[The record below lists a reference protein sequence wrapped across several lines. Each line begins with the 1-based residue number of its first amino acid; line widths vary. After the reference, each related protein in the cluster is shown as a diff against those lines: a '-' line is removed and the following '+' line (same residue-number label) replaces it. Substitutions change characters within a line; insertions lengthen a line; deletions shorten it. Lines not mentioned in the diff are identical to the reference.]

1 MCQYAAPAAAEWRCG
16 DQPRPLPLP
25 AFPPLLRQEGGP
37 RHPQAGRPGGQD
49 QESVLSGYLFLQ
61 QYYRIFISKYH
72 MSSFRDSY
80 LCLSILILS
89 SELKELV
96 EKQTQVIVNMQGK
109 LEECGKNLDST
120 TSDLEKTKL
129 ENKRMREELNNQNA
143 KFQDMFGI
151 LQQEDKDIV
160 ATFLKQ
166 KVDIDNHRES
176 LKKFMELLCEET
188 EKNKNSINNITN
200 FSQNTSVKVDELT
213 EKVALRQVKFLSSLG

>member
-1 MCQYAAPAAAEWRCG
+1 M
-16 DQPRPLPLP
+16 
-25 AFPPLLRQEGGP
+25 
-37 RHPQAGRPGGQD
+37 
-49 QESVLSGYLFLQ
+49 
-61 QYYRIFISKYH
+61 
-72 MSSFRDSY
+72 
-80 LCLSILILS
+80 
-89 SELKELV
+89 KELV
-96 EKQTQVIVNMQGK
+96 EKQTQVIVNMQEK
-109 LEECGKNLDST
+109 LEECGKNLDTT

-213 EKVALRQVKFLSSLG
+213 EKVALRQVEFLSSLGRNKIQTFSVKNR

>member
-1 MCQYAAPAAAEWRCG
+1 MRLLLLLSG
-16 DQPRPLPLP
+16 DVETNPGPFPSLPSLP
-25 AFPPLLRQEGGP
+25 SFDRKEDPVILRLE
-37 RHPQAGRPGGQD
+37 D
-49 QESVLSGYLFLQ
+49 QEDKIRKVSCLDIFSCNSVTG
-61 QYYRIFISKYH
+61 
-72 MSSFRDSY
+72 FRDSY
-80 LCLSILILS
+80 LCLSISILS

-120 TSDLEKTKL
+120 TSELEKTKL

>member
-1 MCQYAAPAAAEWRCG
+1 MRLLLLLSG
-16 DQPRPLPLP
+16 DVETNPGPFPSLPSLP
-25 AFPPLLRQEGGP
+25 SFDRKEDPVILRLE
-37 RHPQAGRPGGQD
+37 D
-49 QESVLSGYLFLQ
+49 QEDKIRKVSCLD
-61 QYYRIFISKYH
+61 IFSCNSFHISKYH

-188 EKNKNSINNITN
+188 EKNKNSINNVTN

>member
-1 MCQYAAPAAAEWRCG
+1 MRLLLLLSG
-16 DQPRPLPLP
+16 DVETNPGPFPSLPSLP
-25 AFPPLLRQEGGP
+25 SFDRKEDPVILRLE
-37 RHPQAGRPGGQD
+37 D
-49 QESVLSGYLFLQ
+49 QEDKIRKVPCLD
-61 QYYRIFISKYH
+61 IFSRNSYHISKYH

>member
-1 MCQYAAPAAAEWRCG
+1 MRLLLLLSG
-16 DQPRPLPLP
+16 DVETNPGPFPSLPSLP
-25 AFPPLLRQEGGP
+25 SFDRKEDPVILRLE
-37 RHPQAGRPGGQD
+37 D
-49 QESVLSGYLFLQ
+49 QEDKIRKVSCLDIFSCNSVTESTYLDT
-61 QYYRIFISKYH
+61 RYH